1 MSSRNVYFT
10 QGTANEQNL
19 IEDLI
24 IESLGI
30 YAQTVYYIPR
40 KYVNKDQI
48 LGEDTLSTFNHAYP
62 VEMYFENVKDY
73 DGAGAFVSKF
83 GLMIESSATLVV
95 ARRRWNQLV
104 GQYGNTILTNRP
116 VEGDLIYF
124 PLTKSLF
131 EIRFVKDKDPFY
143 QLGKLYTYK
152 LQVELFQYSSEKIDT
167 GVPEIDVFEPLKT
180 FNTDPAR
187 NEVMYVNSIT
197 FTNLGAGY
205 VSAPTLTF
213 TGGTPLTNATAT
225 CTILNGKINSAT
237 ITNVGNGFK
246 SVPTITIS
254 APAAGGT
261 QAVATC
267 TLNMNIDKQGGF
279 ADNVSVKVARDPNN
293 NKVAWSENNPFGE
306 F

>member
-1 MSSRNVYFT
+1 M
-10 QGTANEQNL
+10 
-19 IEDLI
+19 
-24 IESLGI
+24 
-30 YAQTVYYIPR
+30 
-40 KYVNKDQI
+40 
-48 LGEDTLSTFNHAYP
+48 
-62 VEMYFENVKDY
+62 
-73 DGAGAFVSKF
+73 
-83 GLMIESSATLVV
+83 
-95 ARRRWNQLV
+95 
-104 GQYGNTILTNRP
+104 
-116 VEGDLIYF
+116 
-124 PLTKSLF
+124 
-131 EIRFVKDKDPFY
+131 
-143 QLGKLYTYK
+143 
-152 LQVELFQYSSEKIDT
+152 FQYSSEKIDT
-167 GVPEIDVFEPLKT
+167 GVPEIDIFEPLKT

-279 ADNVSVKVARDPNN
+279 GDNVSVKVERDPNN

>member
-1 MSSRNVYFT
+1 MSRNVYFSN
-10 QGTANEQNL
+10 GTASEQNL

-73 DGAGAFVSKF
+73 EGAGPFVSKF

-104 GQYGNTILTNRP
+104 GSYGNTILTNRP

-131 EIRFVKDKDPFY
+131 EIRYVKDKDPFY
-143 QLGKLYTYK
+143 QLGKLYVYK
-152 LQVELFQYSSEKIDT
+152 LQIELFQYASEKIDT

-180 FNTDPAR
+180 FNTDPNR

-197 FTNLGAGY
+197 FTNVGAGY
-205 VSAPTLTF
+205 STAPTITF
-213 TGGTPLTNATAT
+213 SGGNPSTVATAT
-225 CTILNGKINSAT
+225 CTITNGKITGAT
-237 ITNVGNGFK
+237 ITNVGNGYK
-246 SVPTITIS
+246 SVPSVVIS
-254 APAAGGT
+254 APPAGGT

-267 TLNMNIDKQGGF
+267 TINMNIDKQGGF
-279 ADNVSVKVARDPNN
+279 ADNVSIKVERDSNN
-293 NKVAWSENNPFGE
+293 KKVAWSEDNPFGE

>member
-1 MSSRNVYFT
+1 MSRNVYFT

-73 DGAGAFVSKF
+73 DGAGSFVSKF

-131 EIRFVKDKDPFY
+131 V
-143 QLGKLYTYK
+143 
-152 LQVELFQYSSEKIDT
+152 
-167 GVPEIDVFEPLKT
+167 T
-180 FNTDPAR
+180 FN
-187 NEVMYVNSIT
+187 
-197 FTNLGAGY
+197 
-205 VSAPTLTF
+205 
-213 TGGTPLTNATAT
+213 GGNPLTNATAT

-246 SVPTITIS
+246 SVPTISIS
-254 APAAGGT
+254 APPAGGI

-279 ADNVSVKVARDPNN
+279 GDNVSVKVERDVNN